1 MIHKIQQTKLF
12 SHWLINLRDNR
23 AKLAVG
29 RRIER
34 MAAGNFGNMKSLGC
48 GLHELRIDVGAGYR
62 VYFTR
67 RYDRLIVLLAG
78 GDKSSQT
85 ADILLARKM
94 AKELK

>member
-1 MIHKIQQTKLF
+1 M
-12 SHWLINLRDNR
+12 
-23 AKLAVG
+23 G

-34 MAAGNFGNMKSLGC
+34 MAAGNFGDMKSLGR